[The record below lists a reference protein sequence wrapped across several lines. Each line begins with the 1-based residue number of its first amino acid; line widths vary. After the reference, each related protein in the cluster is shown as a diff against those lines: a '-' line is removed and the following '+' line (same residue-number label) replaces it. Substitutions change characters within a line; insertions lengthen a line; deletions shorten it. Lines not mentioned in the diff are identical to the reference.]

1 MTDRER
7 LIELIVTAENE
18 VFRAFPY
25 TNSTKRIEMVA
36 DYLLENGV
44 IVPFEKSA
52 LNKWIE
58 KISGM
63 VFDVNPAEIASHIQD
78 GTLKEWCLNWQKSM
92 NMLIIM
98 APLDYSKEREENEM

>member
-7 LIELIVTAENE
+7 LIELILNVKSDD
-18 VFRAFPY
+18 FRGV
-25 TNSTKRIEMVA
+25 SVEQIA
-36 DYLLENGV
+36 DNLLENGV
-44 IVPFEKSA
+44 IVPLEKSVP
-52 LNKWIE
+52 NKWIE

-98 APLDYSKEREENEM
+98 APLDYLKEREENEM